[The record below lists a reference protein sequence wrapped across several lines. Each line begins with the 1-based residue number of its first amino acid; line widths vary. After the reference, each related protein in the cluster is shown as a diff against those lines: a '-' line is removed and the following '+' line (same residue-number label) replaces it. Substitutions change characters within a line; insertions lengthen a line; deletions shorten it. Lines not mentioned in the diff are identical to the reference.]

1 MPLSGYK
8 PKYVIHEGIISMG
21 SSAEA
26 IRSYKNNV
34 FVDFIG
40 TKEHLIEVYNA
51 VKAWSSTSWCTTSTA
66 G

>member
-1 MPLSGYK
+1 
-8 PKYVIHEGIISMG
+8 MG

-51 VKAWSSTSWCTTSTA
+51 VKGTDYPADTDIQINTLKNVLYRFIQND
-66 G
+66 